1 MSHAFARLQ
10 TDDYVAKLNQ
20 CVHCGLCLQACPT
33 YAVFG
38 TEMDSPRG
46 RIVLMRAAA
55 EGRIAEEE
63 IGGAFAT
70 HITRC
75 LACRSCETACPS
87 GVQYGA
93 LVEQA
98 RIVVEQNRTPSAAER
113 FVRWVGLREMMP
125 KVGRLKLMSSAM
137 RLYETSGAQRLV
149 RGSGLLPESLAVMEG
164 ILPPLAANAN
174 DYSHPAPAIGPKRGR
189 VAFFYG
195 CIQEAFLGH
204 VNAATV
210 RVLQQNGY
218 EVVFPPAQTCCG
230 AAQAHIGDEA
240 AAQEL
245 ARRNIAAFAALEVD
259 AIITNAGGCGA
270 ALKEFAHILRDD
282 PVYGP
287 KAKDFVAS
295 VQDISEF
302 LAAHLHTPPTGEVRL
317 RATYADSCHLRHA
330 QKIVRQP
337 REILRSIPGLQLVE
351 LSQPDRCCGSAGV
364 YNIVQP
370 EIADTLLDMKMADI
384 AATGAEV
391 IVTTNTGCHMQYYVG
406 VRRSGLNARVMH
418 LVEVLD
424 LSYQN
429 ART

>member
-1 MSHAFARLQ
+1 MSSTFARLQ
-10 TDDYVAKLNQ
+10 TEDYAAKLNQ

-55 EGRIAEEE
+55 EGRIPEDE

-98 RIVVEQNRTPSAAER
+98 RIVVEQSRPPGAAER
-113 FVRWVGLREMMP
+113 FVRWMGLREMMP
-125 KVGRLKLMSSAM
+125 HVGRLKLMSGVM
-137 RLYETSGAQRLV
+137 RFYESSGAQKLV
-149 RGSGLLPESLAVMEG
+149 RESGLLPERLTAMES
-164 ILPPLAANAN
+164 ILPPLAANTN
-174 DYSHPAPAIGPKRGR
+174 DYSQPAPALGTKHGR

-218 EVVFPPAQTCCG
+218 EVVFPSAQTCCG
-230 AAQAHIGDEA
+230 AAQVHIGDETT
-240 AAQEL
+240 AQDL
-245 ARRNIAAFAALEVD
+245 ARRNIDAFAALGVE

-270 ALKEFAHILRDD
+270 ALKEYAHILRDD
-282 PVYGP
+282 PVYAQ
-287 KAKDFVAS
+287 KAKDFVAR

-302 LAAHLHTPPTGEVRL
+302 LAAHLNTPPTGEVRV

-330 QKIVRQP
+330 QKIVKQP
-337 REILRSIPGLQLVE
+337 RDILRSIPGLDLVE

-370 EIADTLLDMKMADI
+370 EIADMLLEMKMADV

-391 IVTTNTGCHMQYYVG
+391 IVTTNTGCHMQYYLG

-418 LVEVLD
+418 LVELLD

-429 ART
+429 ARA